1 MSKLI
6 EFPDL
11 NQTVEVPDDITDAG
25 IDDVY
30 KTLAKQQFRAKQ
42 GQLRA
47 EAMEAQTKADVLD
60 AYENDPEMPLLMR
73 SELGRRVASGMA
85 NMAGS
90 AVSAGSMLL
99 PGEVSKSVNAY
110 GKELSRMGDIAST
123 APGSLSEIES
133 VGDVAGYAGRMLAE
147 QIPQLLASGPVAGGL
162 KAAGLSA
169 KAAAVLAPVITTFP
183 QEAGAIYQDITDQT
197 GETGFRQRAVA
208 TAGGLASAGLEAVG
222 GDARVLRNLANEGE
236 DVISRNLFKNLGR
249 GFVKGA
255 RDEGL
260 TEAGQEAVASL
271 APGFAGGDFPT
282 QNQFLR
288 RVGEAAVG
296 GALSGGAMGAVSKQV
311 GDSAYIAALADT
323 ASTEVNQGGTYV
335 MRDRDGNVMR
345 DKQGRVMTEVRGG
358 INSDEGLQPYRGA
371 RIKEGRPAE
380 FRANPNDLSSLTA
393 ADEIA
398 TARANAA
405 AQRRDEQV
413 VAGRTADQ
421 AREAE
426 AQRLR
431 AEEEALAQRGLDEDQ
446 LAGQMATGRQSSR
459 DQRLSALTAEGA
471 AMRQQ
476 REAQAAAEER
486 RLEQEAM
493 RARRR
498 EQRDAVAEGLTSES
512 GQTYDITTPPEPQAP
527 PAPARSTL
535 DTESGLRQSRVAR
548 TDVTSPVDAY
558 MMARAPRRLNLPQ
571 PIADLYDGVRSIVSA
586 VNDNQEVDP
595 QIASDLAVEA
605 PSIAKQLKVR
615 IENAIASGVVESDIN
630 PLIDL
635 ATQLDA
641 YPANYKA
648 YTELTQEMMT
658 KARRTSERRR
668 GITPT
673 KPQKISPP
681 TVISLPADAGVAS
694 GGGALAAAPDQ
705 SSTTEG
711 QGVAPKPFESIAFRG
726 VGAEAALPQDGRTF
740 WSPSREGAAEYGPN
754 ITQETIRFENPLYA
768 KNWIDAKRAL
778 GVPASTTMPK
788 LLEAAE
794 IAGHDGIVWSHH
806 GKPEFVKLSTRGIQN
821 LSNVSQDQAPVT
833 APAPTVKPTKA
844 KAPRGAGNKKATQLQ
859 GVANANPL
867 QSPVEVSGGNQPQGA
882 AQDAG
887 GQAGAVQVAAG
898 TQLQDQ
904 QPTPPKH
911 EDRTPVAV
919 GDFVS
924 VRGIPKTG
932 NVELIGTVDRI
943 EGGKAFVTITN
954 VGRGGEN
961 TATRNGF
968 APKQTIAVTADHRIS
983 KTTPIEEKVPQKRG
997 RKSSMSDEFR
1007 AELQARID
1015 AASQTEDYLEYREL
1029 RDLAEKG
1036 DDEAAAKLDQFIEAR
1051 ADNPLLRDIQAAYE
1065 FNRKSDVVERASRRL
1080 RVQNEKTVLDEY
1092 DRVIHSWLVDPKKPS
1107 GFSRKVAL
1115 ESALL
1120 KEFVSRPEI
1129 KDERNKKRRD
1139 DAQKKQKSAISEAT
1153 DSVLGEDDGAKSTYS
1168 KMQIATGEDVDTDN
1182 PADIETRREAA
1193 AARNSAPDAI
1203 QNAVIDAFK
1212 ANGQKMPTKPKL
1224 SQVIAAA
1231 LSKHAAIDPKDAE
1244 AVSAAKE
1251 YSRSLAGLVAAL
1263 FKQGVPLD
1271 RIGKRLNRMFANK
1284 NYFGTSGRSLSLG
1297 EFTLKDAI
1305 DSIIDMADADGVLV
1319 TMAKKLLKAGVDAK
1333 VVVLSDA
1340 DFDQLGVPA
1349 GEVAFYDSNPSGNTI
1364 FIRQSASAHDY
1375 LVMHEAIHAATV
1387 HALRTNVKF
1396 RNEIGRL
1403 RAIAIEA
1410 LGTGYYGLQ
1419 DHGNNFT
1426 NLAEFIAEGFTNA
1439 EFRSQLENIPVK
1451 GKGIWSTIKGMLGN
1465 IFGFDTEQQSI
1476 LDALLNST
1484 PDQFA
1489 PNVTSSPSAQDA
1501 AYMDL
1506 VARYDAGDESV
1517 LPELQRMVDE
1527 AAKAAGF
1534 DTTPRW
1540 HGTGMSVPSSEGST
1554 SNGGIPFTKFRPSQ
1568 YGVLGTG
1575 IYTTTEIEDAKAW
1588 ARAAQNE
1595 GRGSEKVVGLYIR
1608 PSDSWTSTGQYNR
1621 ETESFNRG
1629 PFDPSSQ
1636 WAATGSPSS
1645 VKSSAPITYDPDG
1658 NVIPLSQRFN
1668 PESGSILYAAKPY
1681 TTAQEV
1687 VDALKIPDADGQ
1699 QAITLSARSTQQLV
1713 QRGVV
1718 QGIED
1723 SFLPRNHRDLLEE
1736 IKAETDKKA
1745 RAQLIKSAK
1754 DQGFD
1759 FGKYVI
1765 SPERRAENNVRSTLG
1780 LSELTEGDGIKIG
1793 DIQDPRMVRE
1803 ASFVVDRTATRIEEM
1818 QRRNQTKKEALQKAA
1833 TDPMDP
1839 LNKALE
1845 DLKSVEGMVAST
1857 ANEAIADYRDY
1868 LRNLRTESKLSG
1880 ASVNEQ
1886 VVDISNRAQRLG
1898 RQTSQIGDA
1907 IVDIASNLTKEEI
1920 ENAKTNQ
1927 DLVNLIRS
1935 KGILDG
1941 SPIQNILTPA
1951 DGTPGLLQKYVGLK
1965 ASLLHIQELK
1975 TDEAKVA
1982 ADITAAQKAF
1992 AAAVGRKNT
2001 GPISLGDF
2009 ARAYAKLVTHL
2020 GQIAEVNRKIARRT
2034 KDIRVAELV
2043 ENALKQITSSPEYV
2057 EQRNAAVR
2065 ALDKRIYGINGRDEG
2080 NYHIIELGQD
2090 PNDPNKLEEFRFL
2103 NTVNNP
2109 EDAKRNA
2116 ETYAKL
2122 LSKIDGMLEDPATS
2136 PELHHTLL
2144 MKKLELQSEMD
2155 DRIEGAMGMSMIDPI
2170 GYFRRLPWVRN
2181 FITPNLPAWLM
2192 NGRLGKRIRS
2202 LNDAIDRMYVQI
2214 KDLRGNVHYGRR
2226 AIILASKAA
2235 LDSHIADMPPGLSK
2249 EKQEE
2254 WWVKNVLEQVL
2265 SQNQNIKED
2274 SLKAGDYTRNNVR
2287 VTREDIKAAELMA
2300 KWNDQLRKIIESM
2313 SGIAQFFPTRILE
2326 KINGV
2331 TYSRLAYATSSLTVP
2346 RLLNRLTTP
2355 SGTSSS
2361 PMDIVNRWSQLK
2373 TKEEKAAFLADH
2385 DAFDTLALAHVG
2397 ELNSEYQRR
2406 SENEQVYRKIARE
2419 WRKKGNAPT
2428 SINELVDQIDRELAP
2443 EGDLDE
2449 DAEIFDE
2456 DSDKPTTLD
2465 KLIAEIDGYTNKL
2478 LTQAKETAKENA
2490 ARLSSQVGTAKRS
2503 ELNVL
2508 IELDGENAFTK
2519 PRLEMVA
2526 PSSFYRYELATGQ
2539 SFGALQRGALLPIQL
2554 QQLDLISEYRNKLEA
2569 AIIELAQERDSSL
2582 WGDFTKEMVR
2592 SANGDIYMTRRE
2604 MQRMLKQITI
2614 VESSLEDALNVSSAS
2629 SEDTGLLSK
2638 MLDVVKSQMLS
2649 ALTSLTRNVVTGVA
2663 FSRAAADMVVRGH
2676 KIVAPVRITG
2686 HVLGTL
2692 RDIAL
2697 TVLGKNEGIANF
2709 IKSADKGPL
2718 RVIFQNLANSM
2729 QQIESARNHLG
2740 SDGYTLKQDMA
2751 FRALGDRTFSRNKF
2765 GQGKGDQFV
2774 EVFLSAP
2781 GIRHAMSM
2789 MNKIVERQERLTN
2802 ILSIKYFDEALRSN
2816 FYNLSKIIEQRIANG
2831 RAGTLDFSKPEN
2843 RFTAK
2848 ELESVGINP
2857 NTWARQLR
2865 LFNTTMTME
2874 QMVMDYYNRLQTA
2887 KAEGKNWTTVPFTE
2901 NDGVYGDMIDAL
2913 GKLNN
2918 QPALSNRPAIVR
2930 GRTQLGDIAREAV
2943 LFPGFANG
2951 YLSTLQLMQMVAKNQ
2966 GIPQRMHYSVSQL
2979 LILFLSLLGIGIPT
2993 AEISKWVYRAY
3004 YGRPYP
3010 AETFSDLFNSDITP
3024 ARAARI
3030 TGAALATTIPYL
3042 GEYIASAMGAQNY
3055 KAAVTDLANM
3065 SLPLKLATTSY
3076 DAAKTL
3082 LQTGD
3087 ATGAALSVGRGFAPS
3102 LTPLI
3107 NRLPAI
3113 QARNAAADAVRVA
3126 KVSRGELEVPNR
3138 AGGGYGGQQT
3148 EFGSTI
3154 NKALAAS
3161 AAGDMDTAKQLIQKA
3176 TKMKADAGDKNPESA
3191 VRNAIQSRRPEYKAF
3206 GRKLSDDEKT
3216 GLLGRMSDGQ
3226 RAIYQKADNAA
3237 SRLLEM
3243 APTKTQV
3250 SKGKAGPID
3259 RINKRFAS
3267 IRKASKPKALFAL
3280 NKRIRAIK
3288 PKKLKIGKASPASG
3302 SRLLRPKARAKAASA
3317 LLPSAL

>member
-1 MSKLI
+1 MPKII

-99 PGEVSKSVNAY
+99 PGEVSKGVNAY

-147 QIPQLLASGPVAGGL
+147 QIPQLLVSGPVAGGL

-236 DVISRNLFKNLGR
+236 DVISRSLFKNLGR

-371 RIKEGRPAE
+371 RIEEGRPAE

-446 LAGQMATGRQSSR
+446 LAGQMATGRQSSS

-498 EQRDAVAEGLTSES
+498 EQRDAVADGLTSES

-558 MMARAPRRLNLPQ
+558 MMGRAPRRLNLPQ

-681 TVISLPADAGVAS
+681 TVISLPVGTGVAS

-705 SSTTEG
+705 SSTTEAK
-711 QGVAPKPFESIAFRG
+711 GVAPKPFESIAFRG

-806 GKPEFVKLSTRGIQN
+806 GKPEFVKLSTRGSQN

-833 APAPTVKPTKA
+833 TPASTPQPTQAQAT
-844 KAPRGAGNKKATQLQ
+844 GGTGNKKATQVQ

-904 QPTPPKH
+904 QPTPPKR
-911 EDRTPVAV
+911 EDGTPVAV

-968 APKQTIAVTADHRIS
+968 APKQTIAVTADQRIS
-983 KTTPIEEKVPQKRG
+983 KTAPIEEKVPQKRG

-1107 GFSRKVAL
+1107 RFSRKVAL

-1120 KEFVSRPEI
+1120 KEFTSRPEI
-1129 KDERNKKRRD
+1129 RDERSKKRRD
-1139 DAQKKQKSAISEAT
+1139 DARKKQKSAISEAT
-1153 DSVLGEDDGAKSTYS
+1153 DSVLGEDGGAKSTYS
-1168 KMQIATGEDVDTDN
+1168 NRNIATGEDVDTDN
-1182 PADIETRREAA
+1182 PADAEARREAS

-1224 SQVIAAA
+1224 SMVIASA

-1244 AVSAAKE
+1244 AVSAAKQ
-1251 YSRSLAGLVAAL
+1251 YSRSLADLVAAL
-1263 FKQGVPLD
+1263 FKQGVPLTQ
-1271 RIGKRLNRMFANK
+1271 IGKRLNRMFANK

-1305 DSIIDMADADGVLV
+1305 DSIIDMTDADGVLV

-1387 HALRTNVKF
+1387 HALRTNVQF

-1403 RAIAIEA
+1403 RAMAIEA

-1489 PNVTSSPSAQDA
+1489 PNVASSPSAQDA

-1506 VARYDAGDESV
+1506 VARYEAGDESV

-1527 AAKAAGF
+1527 AAKAAGYNIG
-1534 DTTPRW
+1534 PVW
-1540 HGTGMSVPSSEGST
+1540 HGTTESFDVFDDLEAPDGFHFGTKASADSFGPSKPYYLRGSIKDVKDMGRSWSMDLPGNNEVYRYINNYEDVGST
-1554 SNGGIPFTKFRPSQ
+1554 S
-1568 YGVLGTG
+1568 Y
-1575 IYTTTEIEDAKAW
+1575 
-1588 ARAAQNE
+1588 
-1595 GRGSEKVVGLYIR
+1595 VVANPENVKL
-1608 PSDSWTSTGQYNR
+1608 
-1621 ETESFNRG
+1621 
-1629 PFDPSSQ
+1629 
-1636 WAATGSPSS
+1636 AT
-1645 VKSSAPITYDPDG
+1645 PITRDSNG

-1668 PESGSILYAAKPY
+1668 PESDSVLFAAKPY

-1759 FGKYVI
+1759 YGKYVI
-1765 SPERRAENNVRSTLG
+1765 SPERRAENNVRSILG
-1780 LSELTEGDGIKIG
+1780 LAELTDGDGIKIG
-1793 DIQDPRMVRE
+1793 DISDPRMVRE
-1803 ASFVVDRTATRIEEM
+1803 ASFVVDRTAMRIEEM

-1868 LRNLRTESKLSG
+1868 LMNLRTESKLSG

-1886 VVDISNRAQRLG
+1886 VVDIANRAKRLG

-1927 DLVNLIRS
+1927 DLVDLIRS

-1941 SPIQNILTPA
+1941 SPIQNLLTPA

-1975 TDEAKVA
+1975 ADEAKVA

-1992 AAAVGRKNT
+1992 AAAVGRKNA

-2144 MKKLELQSEMD
+2144 VKKLELQSEMD

-2287 VTREDIKAAELMA
+2287 VTREDVKAAELMA

-2326 KINGV
+2326 KVNGV
-2331 TYSRLAYATSSLTVP
+2331 MYSRLAYATSSLTVP

-2373 TKEEKAAFLADH
+2373 TKEEKAAFLADY

-2406 SENEQVYRKIARE
+2406 SENEQVYRKLARE
-2419 WRKKGNAPT
+2419 WRKNGNAPT
-2428 SINELVDQIDRELAP
+2428 SINELVEQIDRELAP

-2649 ALTSLTRNVVTGVA
+2649 AITSLTRNVVTGVA

-2718 RVIFQNLANSM
+2718 RTVFQNLANSM

-2774 EVFLSAP
+2774 EAFLSAP

-3161 AAGDMDTAKQLIQKA
+3161 AAGDMGTAKQLIQKA

-3206 GRKLSDDEKT
+3206 GRKLSEDEKT

-3226 RAIYQKADNAA
+3226 RATYQKADDAA

-3267 IRKASKPKALFAL
+3267 IRKASKPKALVAL
-3280 NKRIRAIK
+3280 NKKIRSIK
-3288 PKKLKIGKASPASG
+3288 PKKLKKLKIGKASPASG